1 MIHSRG
7 MIRAVRRCLPAWARA
22 GRPLR
27 SAAAAPNWA
36 VFGRSLTEQAA
47 GHRDEEDLFHDPEL
61 AILDEALDYVEEHGW
76 TRAAISA
83 GAQKLGYPPLS
94 HGMFEK
100 GDFALVR
107 HAMRRATEAMASQLE
122 AMPLE
127 AMTGDER
134 IIAGVRARL
143 EHLAPFVSSGSWA
156 KAMALGALPQ
166 HALDTST
173 ELGVTVDELW
183 YLAGDRSA
191 DASWYSRRGLLLGVF
206 ASTELYML
214 SDTSEGFSDTWEFLR
229 RRVADVSLLGSRA
242 GSAGDVA
249 AAFGSGLSSLAGGA
263 FSLARPFVEAQKGHH
278 SEAVH
283 SALGSLGS
291 VAELFREAVADA
303 AAGRAPG
310 TSASRRTAD
319 EPAEAASGAGAAG
332 GAQGE
337 AAAPSDEARKRDSAP
352 AGEGTGDEAGAS
364 DGAAADRA

>member
-1 MIHSRG
+1 
-7 MIRAVRRCLPAWARA
+7 
-22 GRPLR
+22 
-27 SAAAAPNWA
+27 
-36 VFGRSLTEQAA
+36 
-47 GHRDEEDLFHDPEL
+47 
-61 AILDEALDYVEEHGW
+61 
-76 TRAAISA
+76 
-83 GAQKLGYPPLS
+83 
-94 HGMFEK
+94 MFEK

-107 HAMRRATEAMASQLE
+107 HAMRRATEAMATQLE
-122 AMPLE
+122 SMKLE
-127 AMTGDER
+127 SMTGDER

-143 EHLAPFVSSGSWA
+143 EHLAPFVSSGAWA

-214 SDTSEGFSDTWEFLR
+214 SDSSEGFADTWDFLQ

-278 SEAVH
+278 NEAVS
-283 SALGSLGS
+283 SALESLGT
-291 VAELFREAVADA
+291 VANLFRDAVVDA

-310 TSASRRTAD
+310 TSATQRTAA
-319 EPAEAASGAGAAG
+319 ESAEAATGEPTA
-332 GAQGE
+332 E
-337 AAAPSDEARKRDSAP
+337 AAAPTTPKSQQDGTTPAAAAAAP
-352 AGEGTGDEAGAS
+352 KGAVEEAGAAS
-364 DGAAADRA
+364 DRV